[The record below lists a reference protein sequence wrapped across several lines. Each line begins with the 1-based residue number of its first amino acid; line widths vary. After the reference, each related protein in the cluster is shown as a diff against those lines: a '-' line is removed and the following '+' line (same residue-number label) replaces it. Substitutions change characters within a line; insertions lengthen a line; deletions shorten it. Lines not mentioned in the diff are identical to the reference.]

1 MVADREG
8 FERFFRERYPRVV
21 RACALVTL
29 DLAAAEEI
37 AAEAFSRSW
46 PRWEQM
52 HDDDH
57 AGGYVF
63 TTAMRLCSKRRARSR
78 RELIGDVAD
87 RPSARDE
94 ISGALDRDEVFA
106 ALALLSVRQRQ
117 AVTLRDWAG
126 FETDEV
132 ATMLAMNPST
142 VRVHLA
148 RGREALRASLDVKE
162 QEA

>member
-1 MVADREG
+1 VVADREG
-8 FERFFRERYPRVV
+8 FERFFRARYPQLV

-37 AAEAFSRSW
+37 AAEAFSRLW
-46 PRWEQM
+46 PRWGQM

-57 AGGYVF
+57 AGGYVY
-63 TTAMRLCSKRRARSR
+63 TTAMRLCSKRRSRSR
-78 RELIGDVAD
+78 RELIGDMAD
-87 RPSARDE
+87 RPAPRDE
-94 ISGALDRDEVFA
+94 ISGALDREEVFA

-132 ATMLAMNPST
+132 ASMLGTSAST
-142 VRVHLA
+142 VRVHLT
-148 RGREALRASLDVKE
+148 RGREALRATLGVKE
-162 QEA
+162 PEA